1 MSAETAVQDAVVA
14 TLRASAPV
22 AALVEARV
30 YDRIPDKAPYPF
42 IHFGETQAIEDDTD
56 CGGSAEVFVTLH
68 VWSNAVGA
76 VQARL
81 IAAAVRAALHRQPL
95 TLAAPYGLT
104 EIEHR
109 DTRVFAD
116 TDKTLTHGVVTLR
129 ALVEG

>member
-1 MSAETAVQDAVVA
+1 MSAEAELQRTVVA
-14 TLRASAPV
+14 TLRAAAPV
-22 AALVEARV
+22 ASFVGTRV
-30 YDRIPDKAPYPF
+30 YDRIPEQAPYPF
-42 IHFGETQAIEDDTD
+42 VHFGETQALDDDTD
-56 CGGSAEVFVTLH
+56 CGGSAEIFVTLH

-76 VQARL
+76 VEARQ
-81 IAAAVRAALHRQPL
+81 IVSAVRAALHRQPL
-95 TLAAPYGLT
+95 TLAAPYALT